1 MVLPRVFRVGM
12 LIRCSTFGTLLYTLC
27 ILMHSPLDTRAGLR
41 PALSM
46 RRAISLRGGGKE
58 RQKRAHEEILHSILP
73 HSCLPEVLPPCIS
86 PALLD
91 EVEEELS
98 ALNFSLRV
106 NDCAAAFHVAL
117 SADGFLS
124 KGKDASFTP
133 SQYPALAQ
141 FVKTLSAAMH
151 NASASPQTASHVS
164 SPESAGVIIM

>member
-1 MVLPRVFRVGM
+1 M
-12 LIRCSTFGTLLYTLC
+12 LRIRFWTSRILLYTLC
-27 ILMHSPLDTRAGLR
+27 ILMHSPLDTGAGLR

-46 RRAISLRGGGKE
+46 WRAMALRGGGKE
-58 RQKRAHEEILHSILP
+58 TQKRAHEEIFDSILP

-86 PALLD
+86 SKLLD

-124 KGKDASFTP
+124 EGKDASLAP

-151 NASASPQTASHVS
+151 NASISPQTASHVS
-164 SPESAGVIIM
+164 SAESAGVIIMYNLYF